1 VSAPDAGPT
10 RSLALDGPLALES
23 GAHLPAV
30 TVAYRTWGRLNARG
44 DNAVLVCHALTG
56 SADVDRWWRPLL
68 GPGRAL
74 DPDHDFVVCSNVL
87 GSCYGTTGPTSPR
100 PGGEGRWGGDFP
112 AVTVRDIVRVQAAL
126 LDALGV
132 RRLRLV
138 LGGSLGGMQV
148 LEWALLHP
156 GRVEAIAPI
165 GISARHSAWCIALSE
180 AQRQAIYA
188 DPRWRDGR
196 YPDGDGPEAGLAVAR
211 QIAMC
216 TYRSRASLEAR
227 FSREQPDPG
236 RFAVCGWLHHHGRA
250 LVQRFDAS
258 TYVTLTRAMDT
269 HDVGRGRGGFREAL
283 RAVRIPALVVSI
295 DSDVLYPPVEQE
307 ELAAALPG
315 GRLATLASP
324 HGHDAFLIE
333 GDAMNALLR
342 GFRKDLE
349 RREGREERTWV
360 A

>member
-1 VSAPDAGPT
+1 VSAPGDGPT
-10 RSLALDGPLALES
+10 RSLALGGPFALES
-23 GAHLPAV
+23 GDSLPGV
-30 TVAYRTWGRLNARG
+30 TVAYRTWGRLDPRG

-56 SADVDRWWRPLL
+56 SPDVDRWWGALL

-74 DPDHDFVVCSNVL
+74 DPERDFVVCSNVL
-87 GSCYGTTGPTSPR
+87 GSCYGTTGPTSAR
-100 PGGEGRWGGDFP
+100 PDGRRWGGDFP

-132 RRLRLV
+132 KRLRLV
-138 LGGSLGGMQV
+138 IGGSLGGMQV
-148 LEWALLHP
+148 LEWALLRP
-156 GRVEAIAPI
+156 ERVEAIAPI
-165 GISARHSAWCIALSE
+165 AVSARHSAWCIALSE

-196 YPDGDGPEAGLAVAR
+196 YRDGDGPEAGLAVAR

-227 FSREQPDPG
+227 FSRDEQQAG
-236 RFAVCGWLHHHGRA
+236 HFAVEGWLHHHGRA
-250 LVQRFDAS
+250 LVDRFDAA
-258 TYVTLTRAMDT
+258 TYVTLTKAMDT
-269 HDVGRGRGGFREAL
+269 HDVGRGRGGWKEAL
-283 RAVRIPALVVSI
+283 RAVRGPALVVSI
-295 DSDVLYPPVEQE
+295 DSDVLYPPVEQV

-315 GRLATLASP
+315 ARLATLASP

-333 GDAMNALLR
+333 GEAMNALVR
-342 GFRKDLE
+342 GFREDLVT
-349 RREGREERTWV
+349 RHGRREERTWV

>member
-1 VSAPDAGPT
+1 
-10 RSLALDGPLALES
+10 
-23 GAHLPAV
+23 V
-30 TVAYRTWGRLNARG
+30 TVAYRTWGRLGARG

-56 SADVDRWWRPLL
+56 SADVERWWGALL

-74 DPDHDFVVCSNVL
+74 DPDRDFVVCSNVL

-100 PGGEGRWGGDFP
+100 PGGPGRWGGDFP
-112 AVTVRDIVRVQAAL
+112 AVTVRDMVRLQAAL

-148 LEWALLHP
+148 LEWALLFP
-156 GRVEAIAPI
+156 QRVGAIAPI
-165 GISARHSAWCIALSE
+165 AVSAHHSAWCIALSE

-188 DPRWRDGR
+188 DPRWLGGA
-196 YPDGDGPEAGLAVAR
+196 YPPGHEPAAGLAVAR

-227 FSREQPDPG
+227 FSRDEG
-236 RFAVCGWLHHHGRA
+236 GTGGFAVVDWLHHHGRA
-250 LVQRFDAS
+250 LVDRFDANS
-258 TYVTLTRAMDT
+258 YVTLTRAMDT
-269 HDVGRGRGGFREAL
+269 HDVGRGRGGWREAL
-283 RAVRIPALVVSI
+283 GTVRVPALVISI

-307 ELAAALPG
+307 ELAAALPA
-315 GRLATLASP
+315 GRLVTLSSP

-333 GDAMNALLR
+333 GEATNALVA
-342 GFRKDLE
+342 GFRAGIENGDGK
-349 RREGREERTWV
+349 EERTWV